1 MLCPSLP
8 SPSLSFFCNKLGNLL
23 KLRCKGKY
31 FIACRK
37 LFMLIFI
44 KLNSYHIF
52 CSILGIISST
62 FQSKIPIL
70 MSTEEVKMIKSIQN
84 KHVIKKNFKNSDKMG
99 WEKLRKQVVKN
110 FQQKKR
116 SINSNSESI
125 KPDRKW
131 KASKN

>member
-1 MLCPSLP
+1 
-8 SPSLSFFCNKLGNLL
+8 
-23 KLRCKGKY
+23 
-31 FIACRK
+31 
-37 LFMLIFI
+37 MLIFI

-52 CSILGIISST
+52 CNILGIISSS
-62 FQSKIPIL
+62 FQSKIPNL
-70 MSTEEVKMIKSIQN
+70 MSTTEMKMRTIIQN
-84 KHVIKKNFKNSDKMG
+84 KYVIKKTYKNSDKMG